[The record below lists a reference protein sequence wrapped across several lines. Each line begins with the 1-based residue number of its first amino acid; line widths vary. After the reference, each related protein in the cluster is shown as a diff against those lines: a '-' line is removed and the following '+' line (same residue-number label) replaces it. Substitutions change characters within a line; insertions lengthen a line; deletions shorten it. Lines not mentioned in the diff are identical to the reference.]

1 MTGTLVIDG
10 LTFELRRSDRRK
22 TVGITVDR
30 DGSLVLAAPTDC
42 PTELIEGAARKKLF
56 WVHNKLARKRILLP
70 DTPKKEYVTGEGFY
84 YLGRSYRLLLV
95 DPEDTATP
103 ALKLH
108 CGRFMLRR
116 DEVQEARRHI
126 MDWYARYGRP
136 WIERR
141 VALYAERIGV
151 QPGPLKVRDLG
162 YRWGSCAPGG
172 TLNFNWRTICLPPRA
187 VEYVVAHELVH
198 LHEPHHSPE
207 FWQRLQR
214 VMPDYETRKQWLA
227 ENGHRFKI

>member
-1 MTGTLVIDG
+1 VTDTLVIDG
-10 LTFELRRSDRRK
+10 LTFELRRSNRRK
-22 TVGITVDR
+22 TLGITVDR

-42 PTELIEGAARKKLF
+42 PIEFIEGAAREKLF
-56 WVHNKLARKRILLP
+56 WVHTKLARKRVLLP
-70 DTPKKEYVTGEGFY
+70 DTPEKEYVTGEGFY

-95 DPEDTATP
+95 DSDNRNTP

-108 CGRFMLRR
+108 RGRFMLRR
-116 DEVQEARRHI
+116 DKRHHAYQHFV
-126 MDWYARYGRP
+126 DWYASHGRP

-141 VALYAERIGV
+141 VALYAERVAV
-151 QPGPLKVRDLG
+151 QPGLVKVRDLG

-172 TLNFNWRTICLPPRA
+172 NLNFNWRTICLPPRI

-198 LHEPHHSPE
+198 MHEPHHGPE

-214 VMPDYETRKQWLA
+214 AMPDHVARRSWLA
-227 ENGHRFKI
+227 ENGHRF